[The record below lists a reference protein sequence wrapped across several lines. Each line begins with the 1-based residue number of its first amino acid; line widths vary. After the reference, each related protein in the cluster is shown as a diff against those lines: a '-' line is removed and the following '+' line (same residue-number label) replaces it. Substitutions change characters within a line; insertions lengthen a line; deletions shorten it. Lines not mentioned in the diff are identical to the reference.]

1 MASVPE
7 EPAVEKEGR
16 RLVRNPFYRPPSPNP
31 PPSEEMPRLFL
42 SDSEGEKEEG
52 KPEPVPEPEQEPEPE
67 PEPQSEPQQEPE
79 KGDDPGP
86 VSNPIPEASYEELA
100 WVAKA
105 MALYLGEDDYFP
117 PSPADSF

>member
-1 MASVPE
+1 MASAE
-7 EPAVEKEGR
+7 KPAVEKEEKEEKI
-16 RLVRNPFYRPPSPNP
+16 LVRNPFYRPPSPNP

-42 SDSEGEKEEG
+42 SDSEGEKEQ
-52 KPEPVPEPEQEPEPE
+52 PEQEQPEQEQEQPEQEQEPEQEP
-67 PEPQSEPQQEPE
+67 
-79 KGDDPGP
+79 P
-86 VSNPIPEASYEELA
+86 VSHPIPEASYEELA